1 VGENAQYVQSISFDD
16 EATGVVN
23 VNGNGNANENE
34 SYNLAGQ
41 RVTKEYNGIVIIK
54 GKKVFT
60 K

>member
-1 VGENAQYVQSISFDD
+1 MSFWDKDSEYENEGE
-16 EATGVVN
+16 
-23 VNGNGNANENE
+23 ENE